1 MPIPLEHNSSLRR
14 MSTLTIP
21 KQDISFDTYDFQ
33 FFTPQNDIKDTFEPK
48 ELEAS
53 FCRDFACCGL
63 VLNDLHDLLQ
73 HYEECHVRLDDDEDS
88 NSLFDGEND
97 SWSSLSS
104 FNNEDELGESND
116 IDLLKKKAAA
126 YLSDYY
132 PPGPPSDDDDNVEE
146 VKKISGKKRPFN
158 QISVSSNS
166 AIELLTQSAVKKIA
180 LASSFGNHAEL
191 HSSLMN
197 DQDFLAQAGA
207 ILASANLNLNAD
219 KPYKCP
225 VSGCDKAYKNP
236 NGLKYHN
243 QHGHCN
249 LSNDDLESLA
259 SKPYQ
264 CTIGDCGKRYKNLNG
279 LKYHIEHSHMV
290 ALNQTLASFGSS
302 LFSLPSSPSSPMSS
316 TASSASSSPMLGA
329 APITFNIENPSIF
342 PLL

>member
-1 MPIPLEHNSSLRR
+1 M
-14 MSTLTIP
+14 
-21 KQDISFDTYDFQ
+21 
-33 FFTPQNDIKDTFEPK
+33 
-48 ELEAS
+48 
-53 FCRDFACCGL
+53 
-63 VLNDLHDLLQ
+63 LNDLHDLLQ

-132 PPGPPSDDDDNVEE
+132 PPGPPSDDDDNVE

-207 ILASANLNLNAD
+207 ILASANL
-219 KPYKCP
+219 
-225 VSGCDKAYKNP
+225 S
-236 NGLKYHN
+236 
-243 QHGHCN
+243 
-249 LSNDDLESLA
+249 
-259 SKPYQ
+259 
-264 CTIGDCGKRYKNLNG
+264 
-279 LKYHIEHSHMV
+279 M
-290 ALNQTLASFGSS
+290 
-302 LFSLPSSPSSPMSS
+302 
-316 TASSASSSPMLGA
+316 
-329 APITFNIENPSIF
+329 
-342 PLL
+342 